1 MLHERRRHPWRFAL
15 VTKPETKRRLGRGL
29 GALLGETRREEPLVT
44 HMQTPAEIAAAGE
57 PKPAAAAPLRDGLA
71 SIAVASIAA
80 HPDQPR
86 RHFDEAALDELAASI
101 AARGVIQPVIVRPMD
116 GGGYQLVAGERRWR
130 AAQRA
135 QLHEIPAI
143 IRDLADRDVMALAL
157 IENIQREDLNPIEE
171 ARAYNRLAEIEGL
184 TQAEIARLVE
194 KSRSHV
200 ANLQRLTTLPES
212 VIAYLEA
219 GLLAMGHARALI
231 GHDDAAA
238 LAELAVAK
246 KMSVREIERL
256 ARKGA
261 PKAERPVAPRPA
273 GGARDADIAAVQ
285 NHLEEFLGLPVR
297 IDTDADPRSGAVTIR
312 YSTLDQLD
320 LICQRLTG
328 GGSSTPRGTPLR
340 HCERSEAIQGGCVS
354 CPGLPRG
361 PSVLAMTNVRRAA
374 RLISNIWFP

>member
-1 MLHERRRHPWRFAL
+1 MSDDNEPVRLSA
-15 VTKPETKRRLGRGL
+15 VAKPDNKRRLGRGL
-29 GALLGETRREEPLVT
+29 GALLGETQREEPLVT
-44 HMQTPAEIAAAGE
+44 HLQTPAEIAAAGE
-57 PKPAAAAPLRDGLA
+57 PRPPSAAPLRDGLA

-86 RHFDEAALDELAASI
+86 RHFDEDALNELAASI

-130 AAQRA
+130 AAQKA

-143 IRDLADRDVMALAL
+143 IRDLSDRDVMALAL

-212 VIAYLEA
+212 VIAYLET
-219 GLLAMGHARALI
+219 GLLSMGHARALV
-231 GHDDAAA
+231 GHEDAAA
-238 LAELAVAK
+238 LAEQAVQK
-246 KMSVREIERL
+246 KLSVREVERL

-261 PKAERPVAPRPA
+261 PQAERPGIPKEP

-297 IDTDADPRSGAVTIR
+297 IDTDKDPRSGAVTIR

-328 GGSSTPRGTPLR
+328 GG
-340 HCERSEAIQGGCVS
+340 I
-354 CPGLPRG
+354 
-361 PSVLAMTNVRRAA
+361 
-374 RLISNIWFP
+374 